1 MIGER
6 EESDCSP
13 KCIRRFYL
21 SLAFLFIAGSL
32 SIFMII
38 VMIVVIWF
46 KGCPKCEKSLLT
58 TNESYFVTILGCVGT
73 ILFVLGGSILT
84 AFSWKKGQNNS
95 YHDDIPQAGV
105 ISLIPAEDLEKSPA
119 PVLPYNH
126 ILRVAAFEK
135 KAPVLDLPDFYT
147 VVQECD
153 EFYSAMDHE
162 NIWTVHVPEIPETLP
177 PCYSQALEM
186 TLTAVAVEL
195 EEEVQYKDSAV

>member
-1 MIGER
+1 MMGER

-13 KCIRRFYL
+13 KCMRRFYL

-32 SIFMII
+32 SIFMIV

-46 KGCPKCEKSLLT
+46 KGCPNCEKSLLP

-84 AFSWKKGQNNS
+84 TFSWKKGQNNS
-95 YHDDIPQAGV
+95 YDDIPQAV

-126 ILRVAAFEK
+126 IPRVAAFEK
-135 KAPVLDLPDFYT
+135 KAPILDLPDYYS
-147 VVQECD
+147 VVQNF

-162 NIWTVHVPEIPETLP
+162 DIWTVDVPELPETPP
-177 PCYSQALEM
+177 PCYAQALEM
-186 TLTAVAVEL
+186 TLAAVAVEL
-195 EEEVQYKDSAV
+195 GKEAENEDCSAV

>member
-32 SIFMII
+32 SIFMIV

-46 KGCPKCEKSLLT
+46 KGCPKCEKSLLA

-73 ILFVLGGSILT
+73 VLFVLGGSILI

-95 YHDDIPQAGV
+95 YDDIPQAL

-119 PVLPYNH
+119 AVLPYIH
-126 ILRVAAFEK
+126 IPRDAAFEK
-135 KAPVLDLPDFYT
+135 KALVLDLPDYFT
-147 VVQECD
+147 VVQTFD

-162 NIWTVHVPEIPETLP
+162 DIWSVDVPEIPDTPP
-177 PCYSQALEM
+177 PCYTQALEM

-195 EEEVQYKDSAV
+195 EEEIQKKNSAV